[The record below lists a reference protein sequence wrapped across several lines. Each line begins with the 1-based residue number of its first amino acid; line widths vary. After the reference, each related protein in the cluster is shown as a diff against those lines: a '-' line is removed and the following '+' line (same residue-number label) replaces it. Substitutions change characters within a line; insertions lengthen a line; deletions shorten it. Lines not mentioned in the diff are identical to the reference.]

1 MNTRKVINENIPVN
15 MNLSISRDDIF
26 TSSLDVSAF
35 CLYFF
40 SSERDAR
47 TLFVK
52 NLPYSITQDE
62 LKEVFDQA
70 IEVRIPMDNNGSSRG

>member
-1 MNTRKVINENIPVN
+1 MYCMKLLGSDINVI
-15 MNLSISRDDIF
+15 
-26 TSSLDVSAF
+26 
-35 CLYFF
+35 YFF
-40 SSERDAR
+40 FLTERDAR